1 MAQVKE
7 CIQKAYEC
15 SKVRETVVPKSCL
28 PKPSKHNNCRC
39 KSVAVCKSLKNE
51 YKYVQPCRPDLCI
64 PATQTHLSDARFTDD
79 SIYSRSFYQHDVCRV
94 KPVIH
99 PDHLVMAGEFQDDTV
114 HKLSYPVQCSPVVRK
129 ITPKDHCLTGT
140 GPMRLITTQQHDYYG
155 PCDSGRRKNIIPSGN
170 LIRSECPMAGL
181 TTTNCSYQPVCAGPM
196 ENYKPHTCYTVPVEG
211 MDMNTV
217 QRCSYKLVEPKEKL
231 PTPWAEKVEYC
242 KPEDAIECCT
252 VYNYS
257 YKEPGVYMLDD
268 GCGNTLDIT
277 AESNLENCCPPS
289 CLADNV
295 DNEFKSQF
303 IKAHQFED

>member
-15 SKVRETVVPKSCL
+15 SKVRDTVVPKSCL
-28 PKPSKHNNCRC
+28 RKQSKHNCRC
-39 KSVAVCKSLKNE
+39 KSITACKALKNE

-64 PATQTHLSDARFTDD
+64 PAPQTHLSDARFADD
-79 SIYSRSFYQHDVCRV
+79 SIYSRSFYQHDVCRA

-99 PDHLVMAGEFQDDTV
+99 PDHIVMAGEFQDETV
-114 HKLSYPVQCSPVVRK
+114 HKLSYPVQCAPVVQK

-155 PCDSGRRKNIIPSGN
+155 PCDAGRRKNIIPISN

-181 TTTNCSYQPVCAGPM
+181 TTTNLSYQPVCAGPM

-217 QRCSYKLVEPKEKL
+217 QRCSYKLVEPNEKL
-231 PTPWAEKVEYC
+231 PTPWAEKLEYC
-242 KPEDAIECCT
+242 KPDDAIECCT

-257 YKEPGVYMLDD
+257 YKEPGAYMLDD
-268 GCGNTLDIT
+268 GCGNTLDIV
-277 AESNLENCCPPS
+277 AESTLENCCPPS

-295 DNEFKSQF
+295 DDEFKSRF
-303 IKAHQFED
+303 IKAHQFDD